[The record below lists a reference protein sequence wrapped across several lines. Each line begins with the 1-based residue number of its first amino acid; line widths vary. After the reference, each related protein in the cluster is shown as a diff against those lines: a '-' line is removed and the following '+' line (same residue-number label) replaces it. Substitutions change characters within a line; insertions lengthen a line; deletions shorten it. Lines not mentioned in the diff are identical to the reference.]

1 MAETTYPFGLFVTL
15 ALALLTVFNFMPSAA
30 QIYGQVVYYQ
40 KSSKVMH
47 EFRSC
52 YMPSSLR
59 TNDPKGSDLQK
70 GRQLFVIMKMKFRN
84 LSVD

>member
-1 MAETTYPFGLFVTL
+1 MAETTYSFGLFVTL
-15 ALALLTVFNFMPSAA
+15 ALAPTKFNFMPSAA

-59 TNDPKGSDLQK
+59 TNDPKGSYLQK